1 MCLCCVSICGSFCFN
16 AVFSKTLEIWLIT
29 LNSIAFVL
37 LILCLA
43 IIKWSLLPDANLAF
57 FLIMFFINLIYLIFS
72 ILLRVWRAKNL
83 IKTLRKNAGVSLAI
97 WGLVLV
103 IINFIACLIEEI
115 VFYIGVYR
123 VNYPCWDYEEEQRY
137 YTPYRRVA
145 SYSCAIEGSS
155 YYVEV
160 ITVGQELIGY
170 FTFSYMEVA
179 LILNMV
185 LFSILRNRIRMELD
199 GPPQPTMHP
208 QGAVVDQ
215 FGRAVVVVQPGD
227 VVMMGGNQ
235 YQYNPYIQNQQN
247 VPPVRPKDV
256 GSNDFQ
262 IQDKFS

>member
-29 LNSIAFVL
+29 LNSISFVL

-43 IIKWSLLPDANLAF
+43 IIKWSLLPKVNSVF
-57 FLIMFFINLIYLIFS
+57 FSIMFSLNSTYLIFS

-83 IKTLRKNAGVSLAI
+83 IKTSRKTAGVSLSI
-97 WGLVLV
+97 RGLVLV
-103 IINFIACLIEEI
+103 IINFIACLVEEI
-115 VFYIGVYR
+115 LFYIGVYR
-123 VNYPCWDYEEEQRY
+123 ANYPCWDYEEERY
-137 YTPYRRVA
+137 STRSPNYRRAVNCD
-145 SYSCAIEGSS
+145 YEGSS
-155 YYVEV
+155 YYIEA

-170 FTFSYMEVA
+170 LTLSYMEVA

-199 GPPQPTMHP
+199 GPPQPTMNP

-215 FGRAVVVVQPGD
+215 FGRAVIVFQPGD

-256 GSNDFQ
+256 GSNDFK

>member
-43 IIKWSLLPDANLAF
+43 IIKWSLLPKANLAF
-57 FLIMFFINLIYLIFS
+57 FLIMFFLNLIYLIFS

-103 IINFIACLIEEI
+103 I
-115 VFYIGVYR
+115 
-123 VNYPCWDYEEEQRY
+123 NYPCWDYEEEQRY

-247 VPPVRPKDV
+247 IPPVRPQEA

>member
-16 AVFSKTLEIWLIT
+16 TVFSKTLEIWLIT
-29 LNSIAFVL
+29 LNSITFVL

-43 IIKWSLLPDANLAF
+43 IIKWSLLPKVNSVF
-57 FLIMFFINLIYLIFS
+57 FSIMLSLNSTYLIFS

-247 VPPVRPKDV
+247 IPPVRPQEA